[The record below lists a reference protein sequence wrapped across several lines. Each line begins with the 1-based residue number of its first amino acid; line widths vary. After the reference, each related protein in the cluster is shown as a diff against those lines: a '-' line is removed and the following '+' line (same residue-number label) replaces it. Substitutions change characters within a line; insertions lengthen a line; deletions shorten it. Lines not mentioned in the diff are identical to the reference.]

1 MSDEIDV
8 SLEKVSAKIIVLTLN
23 ASNIAF
29 YTHHFQ
35 NKYLFYFQGPRSSL
49 KKGYVPYLR
58 NITMLIK
65 VIKRYMDTV

>member
-8 SLEKVSAKIIVLTLN
+8 SLEKVSAKIIVFALN

-35 NKYLFYFQGPRSSL
+35 NKYQFILLPRAKILIEKRLCSLF
-49 KKGYVPYLR
+49 KKY
-58 NITMLIK
+58 N
-65 VIKRYMDTV
+65 DAN